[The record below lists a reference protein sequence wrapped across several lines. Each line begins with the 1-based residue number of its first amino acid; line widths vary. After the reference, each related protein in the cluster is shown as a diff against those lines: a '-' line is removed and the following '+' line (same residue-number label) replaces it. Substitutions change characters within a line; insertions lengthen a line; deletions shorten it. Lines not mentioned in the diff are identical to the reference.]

1 VFCVLGFLKLLL
13 EFERWSFLGIWIL
26 GFGISETP
34 AKRQIRN
41 PKFQDPNNSQYQMI
55 EKEGCANDQ
64 FEIWELEF
72 PWDLCLVFGISKT
85 QGMAG

>member
-1 VFCVLGFLKLLL
+1 
-13 EFERWSFLGIWIL
+13 
-26 GFGISETP
+26 
-34 AKRQIRN
+34 
-41 PKFQDPNNSQYQMI
+41 MI